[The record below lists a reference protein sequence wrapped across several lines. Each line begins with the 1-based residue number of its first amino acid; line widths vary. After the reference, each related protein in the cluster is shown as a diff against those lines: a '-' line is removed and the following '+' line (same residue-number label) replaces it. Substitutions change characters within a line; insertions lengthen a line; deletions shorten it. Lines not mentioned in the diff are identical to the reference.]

1 MILTSHPRSIRQSS
15 DQLLDLLVL
24 GRVAAAVEVGAAEDV
39 GLVVERDGVR
49 SALGRLR
56 RERGRLPI
64 LLERTKLI
72 QFRSDPLKLTEVTF
86 KSKEGM
92 R

>member
-1 MILTSHPRSIRQSS
+1 MVLTSHPRSIRQSS

-24 GRVAAAVEVGAAEDV
+24 GRVATAVEVGAAEDV

-64 LLERTKLI
+64 LLERNKVDSV
-72 QFRSDPLKLTEVTF
+72 QGRSFQTY
-86 KSKEGM
+86 
-92 R
+92 

>member
-1 MILTSHPRSIRQSS
+1 MVLTSHPRSIRQSS

-24 GRVAAAVEVGAAEDV
+24 GRVATAVEVGAAEDV

-64 LLERTKLI
+64 LLERNKVDSV
-72 QFRSDPLKLTEVTF
+72 QGRSF
-86 KSKEGM
+86 KTY
-92 R
+92 